1 LKEHEFVLTEEYIQ
15 LIQLL
20 KVLSLVGSGG
30 EAKEVVREELVFCNG
45 ELETRMRYKVRKGDE
60 IEFEGNLIKVV

>member
-1 LKEHEFVLTEEYIQ
+1 MKEHEFELTEEYIQ

-30 EAKEVVREELVFCNG
+30 EAKEVVREGLVFSNG
-45 ELETRMRYKVRKGDE
+45 KLETRMRYKVRKGDE
-60 IEFEGNLIKVV
+60 IEFEGNLIRVV

>member
-1 LKEHEFVLTEEYIQ
+1 MQEHEFKLTEEYIQ

-20 KVLSLVGSGG
+20 KAMSLVGSGG
-30 EAKEVVREELVFCNG
+30 EAKEVVRQELVFCNG

-60 IEFEGNLIKVV
+60 IEFEGNLVKVI

>member
-1 LKEHEFVLTEEYIQ
+1 MKEHEFVLTVEYIQ

>member
-1 LKEHEFVLTEEYIQ
+1 MKEHEFVLTEEYIQ

-60 IEFEGNLIKVV
+60 IEFEENLIKVV

>member
-1 LKEHEFVLTEEYIQ
+1 LKELEFELTEEYIQ

-20 KVLSLVGSGG
+20 KAMSLVGSGG

-45 ELETRMRYKVRKGDE
+45 ELETRMRYKVRKGDI
-60 IEFEGNLIKVV
+60 IEFEGNLIRVV

>member
-60 IEFEGNLIKVV
+60 IEVEGNLIKVV

>member
-1 LKEHEFVLTEEYIQ
+1 MKELEFELTEEYIQ

-20 KVLSLVGSGG
+20 KAMSLVGSGG

-45 ELETRMRYKVRKGDE
+45 ELETRMRYKVRKGDV
-60 IEFEGNLIKVV
+60 IEFEGNLIRVI

>member
-1 LKEHEFVLTEEYIQ
+1 MRKHEFKITGEYIH

-20 KVLSLVGSGG
+20 KAMSFVASGG
-30 EAKEVVREELVFCNG
+30 EAKEIVREELVFCNG

>member
-1 LKEHEFVLTEEYIQ
+1 MKEHEFVLTEEYIQ

-60 IEFEGNLIKVV
+60 IEFEENLIRVV

>member
-1 LKEHEFVLTEEYIQ
+1 MQVHEFTLTDDYIH

-20 KVLSLVGSGG
+20 KTLSLVGSGG
-30 EAKEVVREELVFCNG
+30 EAKEVVREELVYCNG
-45 ELETRMRYKVRKGDE
+45 DIETRMRYKVRKGDE

>member
-1 LKEHEFVLTEEYIQ
+1 MKELEFELTEEYIQ

-20 KVLSLVGSGG
+20 KAMSLVGSGG

-45 ELETRMRYKVRKGDE
+45 ELETRMRYKVRKGDI
-60 IEFEGNLIKVV
+60 IEFEGNLIRVV